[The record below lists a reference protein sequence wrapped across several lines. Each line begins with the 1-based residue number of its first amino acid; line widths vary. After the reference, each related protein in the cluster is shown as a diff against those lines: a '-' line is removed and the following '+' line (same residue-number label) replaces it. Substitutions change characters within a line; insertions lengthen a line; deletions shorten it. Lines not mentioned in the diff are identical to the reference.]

1 MATSPEGTDREVRLV
16 LYPEPCVKQ
25 WEPVSPRVLS
35 TFLKNL
41 SFHHL
46 LCNVFVWKQSKP
58 KDIPF
63 TVMCDKEKQK
73 FPSLEKLKV
82 AAFLVGK
89 IKGSG
94 WFSDNRVIDR
104 LIAAALNNSALIK
117 LQ

>member
-1 MATSPEGTDREVRLV
+1 M
-16 LYPEPCVKQ
+16 
-25 WEPVSPRVLS
+25 
-35 TFLKNL
+35 
-41 SFHHL
+41 
-46 LCNVFVWKQSKP
+46 FVCKQSKP

-89 IKGSG
+89 IKWFG

-117 LQ
+117 LQYQNLKQDIQQKMERWISHLKIVHSVRSPSL